1 MVQNGRVYT
10 VKKRAPQIPSSWG
23 VLVRSVPLGPLSWFR
38 VGGTADY
45 AFYPLS
51 VGGLQAFLQERP
63 VPGPYMVFGAGSN
76 LIVRDGGFR
85 GCVIFL
91 PSDCNMISRADGYDV
106 YAGAKVLDK
115 KIAKQACSEGIGGL
129 EFLYTIPGTLGGGV
143 RMNAG
148 AFGGDV
154 AGVLI
159 HAIVMDMDGRIRKM
173 TPKDLAFDYR
183 RSALPDGW
191 IVLGA
196 LLKGVPRASEDIL
209 TIINEMSEKRRDT
222 QPSGRTGG
230 STFKNPLP
238 QKAWELIDRAGMR
251 GAQVGGAVMSQKHC
265 NFMINQGNAT
275 ASDLEALGEKVR
287 KAVEN
292 TSGVRLEWE
301 IVRVGDPL

>member
-1 MVQNGRVYT
+1 MVQNDRVYI
-10 VKKRAPQIPSSWG
+10 VKKGNSQVPAFWG
-23 VLVRSVPLGPLSWFR
+23 TLARCVPLGPLSWFR
-38 VGGTADY
+38 VGGASDY
-45 AFYPLS
+45 AFYPSS
-51 VGGLQAFLQERP
+51 VAGLQAFLQERP
-63 VPGPYMVFGAGSN
+63 VPGPYMVLGAGSN

-91 PSDCNMISRADGYDV
+91 PNDCNMISRADGHDI

-115 KIAKQACSEGIGGL
+115 KIAKHACSEGIGGL

-148 AFGGDV
+148 AFDGDI
-154 AGVLI
+154 ARVLV
-159 HAIVMDMDGRIRKM
+159 HAILMDMDGRVHKM

-183 RSALPDGW
+183 RSALPEGW

-196 LLKGVPRASEDIL
+196 LLRGVPRASEDVL
-209 TIINEMSEKRRDT
+209 AIINEMSEKRRDT

-238 QKAWELIDRAGMR
+238 KKAWELIDQAGMR
-251 GAQVGGAVMSQKHC
+251 GAQVGGAVMSPKHC

-275 ASDLEALGEKVR
+275 ASDLETLGENVR
-287 KAVEN
+287 DAVEKK
-292 TSGVRLEWE
+292 SGVRLEWE
-301 IVRVGDPL
+301 IVRVGDSL